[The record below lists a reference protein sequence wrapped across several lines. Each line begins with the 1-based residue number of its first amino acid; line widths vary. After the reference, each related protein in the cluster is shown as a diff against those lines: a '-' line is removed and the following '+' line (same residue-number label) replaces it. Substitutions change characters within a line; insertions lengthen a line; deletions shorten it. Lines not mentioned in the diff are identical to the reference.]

1 MGIEWYTVSY
11 LVDGRQL
18 RDLRTVQHTQS
29 QADHLQVLTTR
40 GGRDVAGL
48 GANIID
54 NGSLQPRDEEVCTL
68 VHDLLLHSGQS
79 VEDDSAGTTA
89 NIVNGGVEE
98 VDSGRDGHGEAV
110 DLLEEGRHGDGVMSE
125 GTGTSAATEKRP

>member
-1 MGIEWYTVSY
+1 M
-11 LVDGRQL
+11 
-18 RDLRTVQHTQS
+18 QHTQS

-40 GGRDVAGL
+40 GGGNVAGL

-54 NGSLQPRDEEVCTL
+54 NSSLQPRNEEVCAL

-79 VEDDSAGTTA
+79 VEDDSAGTTT
-89 NIVNGGVEE
+89 NIVNGGVED
-98 VDSGRDGHGEAV
+98 VDSRRDGNREAV
-110 DLLEEGRHGDGVMSE
+110 DLLEEGRHGDRLMSE